1 MLQSLMLRLE
11 TTDEDKSRLLKTMKI
26 YNEACNFVTQKRSL
40 FLRLANKYKLH
51 KEVYQETRRRFG
63 LSRQT

>member
-26 YNEACNFVTQKRSL
+26 YNEACNFVTEKAFPKASQ
-40 FLRLANKYKLH
+40 
-51 KEVYQETRRRFG
+51 
-63 LSRQT
+63 